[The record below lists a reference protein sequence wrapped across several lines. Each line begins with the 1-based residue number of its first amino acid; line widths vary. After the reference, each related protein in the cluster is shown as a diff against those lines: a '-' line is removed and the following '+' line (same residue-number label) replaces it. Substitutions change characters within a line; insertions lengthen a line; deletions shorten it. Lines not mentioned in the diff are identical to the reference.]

1 MASRRESGAPMGAPP
16 VLSGLAEAQSP
27 VVTILAST
35 LPGANRARIWA
46 SSHIC
51 HCWKEPHGWLRLG
64 AVGAIREQDMNTGP
78 QVDMLSEVG

>member
-1 MASRRESGAPMGAPP
+1 M
-16 VLSGLAEAQSP
+16 
-27 VVTILAST
+27 
-35 LPGANRARIWA
+35 ANRARIWA

-64 AVGAIREQDMNTGP
+64 AVGAIREQGMDTGP